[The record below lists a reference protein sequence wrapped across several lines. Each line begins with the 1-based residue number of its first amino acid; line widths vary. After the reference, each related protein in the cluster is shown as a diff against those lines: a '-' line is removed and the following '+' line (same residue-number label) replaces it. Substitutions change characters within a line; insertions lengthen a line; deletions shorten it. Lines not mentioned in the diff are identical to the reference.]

1 MSGDEKFYQVIVI
14 GAGHAGV
21 EAACASAR
29 VGAKTLLITKKP
41 DNLGEMSCNP
51 AIGGVAKGTIVREI
65 DALDG
70 IMGKAIDM
78 AGIHFRIL
86 NSSKGPAV
94 HSPRAQAD
102 RTLYKKAINQLLKN
116 YPNLEIIFDSVED
129 LAIVE
134 KKIVGVTLSNKKKI
148 ESNTVIL
155 TTGTFLGGVIHMGH
169 ESKPA
174 GRFGEDPCNKLSK
187 TLKDVGFR
195 LGRLKTGTPPR
206 IDAKTI
212 NFNIL
217 EKQSGDE
224 IPRPFSYLNKEIT
237 TKQINCYITYTNQE
251 THKIIEDNL
260 LASAMYGGSISGK
273 GPRYCPSIEDKIHR
287 FKDKERHQIFLEPEG
302 LESNLIY
309 PNGISNSLP
318 IEIQEKFVKSIKGLE
333 NCKIVQPGYAIE
345 YDFVDPRELL
355 PTLETKKI
363 RNLFFAGQINGT
375 TGYEEAGGQGLVA
388 GTNAA
393 IKSLGH
399 NQEFTLSRSESYIGV
414 MIDDL
419 TTLGTS
425 EPYRMLT
432 SRAEY
437 RLNLR
442 ADNADLRLTEKGIK
456 FNLISNERE
465 LTFRNRKSRI
475 DHAIN
480 KLKELSISPTRAQKF
495 NLNIRQDGVVRNAC
509 ELLAFKDVSFKDIK
523 EIWPEEI
530 SQIDNDTKEQ
540 ISIICLYKTYL
551 KRQQQDID
559 AFKSGE
565 NMKIPLDIDYNKIES
580 LSIEVKEK
588 LNEFRPSNI
597 SGALK
602 IQGVT
607 PSSIMAIMV
616 YIRKNYK

>member
-1 MSGDEKFYQVIVI
+1 MSKDVKSYQVIVI
-14 GAGHAGV
+14 GGGHAGV
-21 EAACASAR
+21 EAACAAAR
-29 VGAKTLLITKKP
+29 SGAQTLLITKKP

-102 RTLYKKAINQLLKN
+102 RSLYKKAINHLLKD
-116 YPNLEIIFDSVED
+116 YPNLEILFDSVED
-129 LAIVE
+129 L
-134 KKIVGVTLSNKKKI
+134 KIEQNQITGVTLPNNQIINGKS
-148 ESNTVIL
+148 VIL

-169 ESKPA
+169 EAKEA
-174 GRFGEDPCNKLSK
+174 GRFGEEPCNKLSK
-187 TLKDVGFR
+187 TLKDIGFK
-195 LGRLKTGTPPR
+195 LDRLKTGTPPR
-206 IDAKTI
+206 IDINTI
-212 NFNIL
+212 NFDIL
-217 EKQSGDE
+217 EKQPGDE
-224 IPRPFSYLNKEIT
+224 IPTPFSYLNKKIN
-237 TKQINCYITYTNQE
+237 TKQVNCYITYTNQE

-260 LASAMYGGSISGK
+260 SASAMYGGSISGK
-273 GPRYCPSIEDKIHR
+273 GPRYCPSIEDKIYR

-302 LESNLIY
+302 LNSNLVY

-318 IEIQEKFVKSIKGLE
+318 IKIQEQFVKSIKGLE
-333 NCKIVQPGYAIE
+333 NCKIIQPGYAIE

-393 IKSLGH
+393 IKSSG
-399 NQEFTLSRSESYIGV
+399 QDKEFTLSRSESYIGV

-419 TTLGTS
+419 TTVGTS

-432 SRAEY
+432 SRAEF

-442 ADNADLRLTEKGIK
+442 SDNADLRLTQKGVEY
-456 FNLISNERE
+456 NLISSERLE
-465 LTFRNRKSRI
+465 IFKNRKAKI
-475 DHAIN
+475 DETIT
-480 KLKELSISPTRAQKF
+480 KLKDLKISPTKAQKH

-509 ELLAFKDVSFKDIK
+509 ELLAFKDISFDSCVK
-523 EIWPEEI
+523 P
-530 SQIDNDTKEQ
+530 
-540 ISIICLYKTYL
+540 
-551 KRQQQDID
+551 
-559 AFKSGE
+559 
-565 NMKIPLDIDYNKIES
+565 NK
-580 LSIEVKEK
+580 
-588 LNEFRPSNI
+588 P
-597 SGALK
+597 
-602 IQGVT
+602 
-607 PSSIMAIMV
+607 PSSCI
-616 YIRKNYK
+616 